1 MFLNFIHSWLDLLD
15 IDFMFVYLFYEI
27 VILLLS
33 VMKELE
39 VFLALDIHLL
49 DMLWVFSEV
58 LPEIFDLSLE
68 IRCVIISISWILKEN
83 DVVLGLD

>member
-33 VMKELE
+33 VMEKLE